1 MGFTKGTVSASFTRQ
16 CRKDGQGRGA
26 YCARCC
32 ENVGF
37 TLTPDHVP
45 SVPIAKGGR
54 WNKENCIILCKK
66 CFLEIGFDHPEVI
79 DELPCY
85 RG

>member
-1 MGFTKGTVSASFTRQ
+1 MGFSRVTVSAAFTRQ
-16 CRKDGQGRGA
+16 CRKDGLGA

-32 ENVGF
+32 ENVGPTF
-37 TLTPDHVP
+37 TPYYVP

-54 WNKENCIILCKK
+54 WTKDNCIILCKK
-66 CFLEIGFDHPEVI
+66 CFLEIGFDHTEVV